1 MNYFERTECI
11 EEGNPQSLT
20 VEVNQFI
27 FDNSD
32 GITDPKITWTHVVF
46 CGHIT
51 FIAYITFTTFEGAFE
66 Q

>member
-27 FDNSD
+27 FDNNNR
-32 GITDPKITWTHVVF
+32 IIDPKITWTHVVF
-46 CGHIT
+46 CERIT
-51 FIAYITFTTFEGAFE
+51 FIAYITFTTYEGAFE